1 MNWEEAA
8 EGPDPKRIDY
18 QNLFENS
25 VAPMFRTAPNGEFLL
40 VNKTLAKLLGYETSE
55 ELLASQSDVKNELF
69 VVPETSGNSIEGENS
84 ERVIKREGTL
94 ARRDG
99 EIIRVSIHA
108 RVVFDED
115 GTPSYSEGILL
126 DITDWRKWEE
136 GIARTVGGPNQ
147 FARTESVSPTETR
160 FKNLSKRETQIV
172 RAILD
177 GSRVN
182 TIARSLDLAP
192 NTVRQH
198 LQSAFKKLGIRS
210 QEKLIEQFK
219 GII

>member
-1 MNWEEAA
+1 MDWRQEPGGADSN
-8 EGPDPKRIDY
+8 RIDY

-25 VAPMFRTAPNGEFLL
+25 VAPMFRTAPNGQFLL
-40 VNKTLAKLLGYETSE
+40 VNKTLAKLLGFETSE
-55 ELLASQSDVKNELF
+55 ELVASLTDIKNEIF
-69 VVPETSGNSIEGENS
+69 VVPEASGERREGE
-84 ERVIKREGTL
+84 ERELVVKREGTL

-115 GTPSYSEGILL
+115 GKPSYSEGILL

-136 GIARTVGGPNQ
+136 GIAPTVRQPDQ
-147 FARTESVSPTETR
+147 FTRMESISPTEKR